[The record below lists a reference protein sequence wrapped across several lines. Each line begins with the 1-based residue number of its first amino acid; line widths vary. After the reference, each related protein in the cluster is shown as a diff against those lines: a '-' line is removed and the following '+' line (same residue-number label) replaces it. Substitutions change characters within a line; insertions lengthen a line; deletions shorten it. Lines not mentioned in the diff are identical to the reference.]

1 MSAEQTSE
9 KRLKLLHGLTAMA
22 CGQVAV
28 LGEWTFQSIAR
39 AAYDEIERLQGQWLG
54 MKSEVQVCHTV
65 IGRLEAERDR
75 LRALLTEL
83 VDLEG
88 PQPGNI
94 AWARKVWTE
103 LGLPDPSAQED
114 SGND

>member
-1 MSAEQTSE
+1 MTNPTSGSVNMWRPLDE
-9 KRLKLLHGLTAMA
+9 MRADVKARGPATSYMA
-22 CGQVAV
+22 RD
-28 LGEWTFQSIAR
+28 IASLVPEV
-39 AAYDEIERLQGQWLG
+39 DRLQGQWLG